1 MLRKPSL
8 CTFGCRVPPDVVL
21 HVSSSTLMTTRSG
34 SPSTSMSS
42 SHCPSLMTISMTR
55 SYLVG
60 TFTMY
65 SRVSL
70 ITHTTFISRSARSDD
85 LTFSINYASVQHPTN
100 CVEALLKTRYTS
112 LDAFVGQVGRTSP
125 MGSRPS
131 WAIYQLCEFRSVRSI
146 GYLTI
151 RSAVIACGEL

>member
-1 MLRKPSL
+1 
-8 CTFGCRVPPDVVL
+8 
-21 HVSSSTLMTTRSG
+21 MTTRSG

-42 SHCPSLMTISMTR
+42 SHCPSDDDINDKVL
-55 SYLVG
+55 L
-60 TFTMY
+60 
-65 SRVSL
+65 SRHIHDVFQSL
-70 ITHTTFISRSARSDD
+70 SDHAHDIHFAARSDD

-151 RSAVIACGEL
+151 RSAQ